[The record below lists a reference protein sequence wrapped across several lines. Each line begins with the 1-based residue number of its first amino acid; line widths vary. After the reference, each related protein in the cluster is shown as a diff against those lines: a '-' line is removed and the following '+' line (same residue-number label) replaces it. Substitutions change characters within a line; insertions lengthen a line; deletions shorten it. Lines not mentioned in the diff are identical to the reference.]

1 LIKIGREISIFNEKI
16 KYKAVRSSGPGGQHV
31 NKVSTA
37 IILKYNIYNF
47 KYPAWFIK
55 NLKSNISSSQL
66 SKTGDLLIKSKKY
79 KSQHKNKEDTLNKLI
94 YIFKK
99 SCQRREKRLF
109 TNAPKK
115 SKEKRLKDKLIQ
127 STKKKLR
134 KNPKFDD

>member
-1 LIKIGREISIFNEKI
+1 MIKIDREISIFNEKI
-16 KYKAVRSSGPGGQHV
+16 NYKAVRSSGPGGQHV

-79 KSQHKNKEDTLNKLI
+79 KSQHKNKEDTLDKLI

-134 KNPKFDD
+134 KNPKLDD

>member
-1 LIKIGREISIFNEKI
+1 MIKIDREISIFNEKI
-16 KYKAVRSSGPGGQHV
+16 NYKAVRSSGPGGQHV

-66 SKTGDLLIKSKKY
+66 SKTGELLIKSKKY
-79 KSQHKNKEDTLNKLI
+79 KSQHKNKKDALNKLI

-99 SCQRREKRLF
+99 SCQRRELRLF
-109 TNAPKK
+109 TDTPKK
-115 SKEKRLKDKLIQ
+115 SREKRLKDKLIQ

>member
-1 LIKIGREISIFNEKI
+1 MIKIGKEISIYNEKI

-37 IILKYNIYNF
+37 IILKYNIYLF

-66 SKTGDLLIKSKKY
+66 SKTGELLIKSKKY
-79 KSQHKNKEDTLNKLI
+79 KSQHKNKRDALNKLI

-99 SCQRREKRLF
+99 SCKKNELRLF
-109 TNAPKK
+109 TDIPKQ
-115 SKEKRLKDKLIQ
+115 SKEKRLKDKLMQ

>member
-1 LIKIGREISIFNEKI
+1 MIKIGREISIYNEKI

-37 IILKYNIYNF
+37 IILKYNIYLF
-47 KYPAWFIK
+47 KYPDWFIK

-66 SKTGDLLIKSKKY
+66 SKTGELLIKSKKY
-79 KSQHKNKEDTLNKLI
+79 KSQHKNKRDALNKLI

-99 SCQRREKRLF
+99 SYQRRKLRLF
-109 TNAPKK
+109 TDTPKK
-115 SKEKRLKDKLIQ
+115 SKEKRLKNKLIQ

-134 KNPKFDD
+134 KNPNFDD

>member
-1 LIKIGREISIFNEKI
+1 MIKIGREISIFNEKI
-16 KYKAVRSSGPGGQHV
+16 KYKAVKSSGPGGQHV

-55 NLKSNISSSQL
+55 NLISNISSSQL
-66 SKTGDLLIKSKKY
+66 SKTGELLIKSKKY
-79 KSQHKNKEDTLNKLI
+79 KSQHKNKKDALNKLI

-99 SCQRREKRLF
+99 SCQRKKIRLF
-109 TNAPKK
+109 TDIPKK
-115 SKEKRLKDKLIQ
+115 SKEERLKKKLIQ
-127 STKKKLR
+127 SNKKKLR

>member
-1 LIKIGREISIFNEKI
+1 MIKIGREISIYNEKI
-16 KYKAVRSSGPGGQHV
+16 NYKAVRSSGPGGQHV

-37 IILKYNIYNF
+37 IILKYNIFLF

-66 SKTGDLLIKSKKY
+66 SKTGELLIKSKKY
-79 KSQHKNKEDTLNKLI
+79 KSQHKNKRDALNKLI

-99 SCQRREKRLF
+99 SYQRKKLRLF
-109 TNAPKK
+109 TDTPKK
-115 SKEKRLKDKLIQ
+115 SKEKRLKNKLIQ

-134 KNPKFDD
+134 KNPNFDD

>member
-1 LIKIGREISIFNEKI
+1 MIKIGREISIFNEKI

>member
-1 LIKIGREISIFNEKI
+1 MIKIGRKISIYNEKI

-37 IILKYNIYNF
+37 IILKYNIYLF

-66 SKTGDLLIKSKKY
+66 SKTGELLIKSKKY
-79 KSQHKNKEDTLNKLI
+79 KSQYKNKRDALNKLI

-99 SCQRREKRLF
+99 SYQTRKLRLF
-109 TNAPKK
+109 TDTPKK
-115 SKEKRLKDKLIQ
+115 SKEKRLKNKLIQ

-134 KNPKFDD
+134 KNPNFDD

>member
-1 LIKIGREISIFNEKI
+1 MIKIGRKISIFNEKI
-16 KYKAVRSSGPGGQHV
+16 KYKAVRSSGPGGQYV

-37 IILKYNIYNF
+37 IILKYNIYLF

-79 KSQHKNKEDTLNKLI
+79 KSQHKNKKDALNKLI

-99 SCQRREKRLF
+99 SYKRKKLRLF
-109 TNAPKK
+109 TDTPKK
-115 SKEKRLKDKLIQ
+115 SKEKRLKKKLIQ

>member
-1 LIKIGREISIFNEKI
+1 MIKIGREISIFNEKI

-37 IILKYNIYNF
+37 IILKYNIFLF

-66 SKTGDLLIKSKKY
+66 SKTGELLIKSKKY
-79 KSQHKNKEDTLNKLI
+79 KSQHKNKRDALNKLI

-99 SCQRREKRLF
+99 SYQRKKLRLF
-109 TNAPKK
+109 TDTPKK
-115 SKEKRLKDKLIQ
+115 SKEKRLKNKLIQ

-134 KNPKFDD
+134 KNPNFDD

>member
-1 LIKIGREISIFNEKI
+1 MIKIGRKISIYNEKI

-37 IILKYNIYNF
+37 IILKYNIYLF

-66 SKTGDLLIKSKKY
+66 SKTGELLIKSKKY
-79 KSQHKNKEDTLNKLI
+79 KSQYKNKREALNKLI

-99 SCQRREKRLF
+99 SCQRRKLRLF
-109 TNAPKK
+109 TDTPKK
-115 SKEKRLKDKLIQ
+115 SKEKRLKNKLIQ

-134 KNPKFDD
+134 KNPNFDD

>member
-1 LIKIGREISIFNEKI
+1 MIKIGRKISIFNEKI

-37 IILKYNIYNF
+37 IILKYNIYLF

-79 KSQHKNKEDTLNKLI
+79 KSQHKNKKDALNKLI

-99 SCQRREKRLF
+99 SYKRKKLRLF
-109 TNAPKK
+109 TDTPKK
-115 SKEKRLKDKLIQ
+115 SKEKRLKKKLIQ